1 MNQPDAPRGKGLIR
15 SLSRKG
21 SRSDKSPTVAVKRRR
36 GQAPKEPSIC
46 QRCGAV
52 YSRKRWGRREALP
65 QELLAKAAWVECPAC
80 EQQEKTGL
88 CYGRVIASGRFA
100 QENLDAI
107 VRRVRNVERRAGL
120 SQPERRIVSAEW
132 DGERLEVLT
141 TSQKLAHRIGRELE
155 KAFGGRTRYRWSSVD
170 GSLYAA
176 WRHELG

>member
-1 MNQPDAPRGKGLIR
+1 
-15 SLSRKG
+15 
-21 SRSDKSPTVAVKRRR
+21 
-36 GQAPKEPSIC
+36 
-46 QRCGAV
+46 
-52 YSRKRWGRREALP
+52 
-65 QELLAKAAWVECPAC
+65 LLAKAAWVECPAC

-155 KAFGGRTRYRWSSVD
+155 KAFGGRARYRWSSVD